1 MQEFLKELIRI
12 EINDTDKSFNGF
24 YSAEAYTKYLNEL
37 YAAANMSILVDERY
51 AAILHTQLKDFMTM
65 LDAYL
70 PMFAETVE
78 DMRHD
83 AEVDKNL
90 KSEYEWYRMLFDI
103 RSTKIYYYEELMN
116 IMSPQMIVEPD
127 RGSDAKELEED
138 RPKLAK
144 GVEEIAKVLGCGK
157 TKANE
162 IIQSGF
168 MKEYEVGHY
177 NGRTPILEIDKWE
190 RLPSELKS
198 KICKKKS

>member
-12 EINDTDKSFNGF
+12 EINDKEKCFNGY

-103 RSTKIYYYEELMN
+103 ISTKIYYYEELMN

>member
-12 EINDTDKSFNGF
+12 EINDKEKCFNGY

-51 AAILHTQLKDFMTM
+51 AAILHTQLKDFITM

>member
-51 AAILHTQLKDFMTM
+51 TAILYTQLKDFMTM

-90 KSEYEWYRMLFDI
+90 KCEYDWYKMLFDI
-103 RSTKIYYYEELMN
+103 RNAKIYYYEELGKLLQPSTTSLISTSN
-116 IMSPQMIVEPD
+116 NKENLEEEYISHEELIARYTFKGVK
-127 RGSDAKELEED
+127 SVKDAKWRQKHNFYPCKQDGKGCALRISVSLLEEW
-138 RPKLAK
+138 LK
-144 GVEEIAKVLGCGK
+144 GNNK
-157 TKANE
+157 
-162 IIQSGF
+162 
-168 MKEYEVGHY
+168 
-177 NGRTPILEIDKWE
+177 
-190 RLPSELKS
+190 
-198 KICKKKS
+198 

>member
-24 YSAEAYTKYLNEL
+24 YSAEAYTKYLHEL
-37 YAAANMSILVDERY
+37 YAAANMSILVDVRY
-51 AAILHTQLKDFMTM
+51 SAILQTQLKDFLVM

-70 PMFAETVE
+70 PIFQETV
-78 DMRHD
+78 DNMKHD
-83 AEVDKNL
+83 AQISPYLQNEADWYQTL
-90 KSEYEWYRMLFDI
+90 YEI
-103 RSTKIYYYEELMN
+103 RNAKLYYYEELMN

-127 RGSDAKELEED
+127 RGSDAKDLEED

>member
-12 EINDTDKSFNGF
+12 EINDIDKSFNGF
-24 YSAEAYTKYLNEL
+24 YSAEAYTKYLHEL
-37 YAAANMSILVDERY
+37 YAAANMSILVDVRY
-51 AAILHTQLKDFMTM
+51 SAILQTQLKDFLVM

-70 PMFAETVE
+70 PIFQETV
-78 DMRHD
+78 DNMKHD
-83 AEVDKNL
+83 AQISPYLQNEADWYQTL
-90 KSEYEWYRMLFDI
+90 YEI
-103 RSTKIYYYEELMN
+103 RNAKLYYYEELMN

-127 RGSDAKELEED
+127 RGSDAKDLEED
-138 RPKLAK
+138 RLKLAK
-144 GVEEIAKVLGCGK
+144 GVEGIAKVLGCGK
-157 TKANE
+157 TKASE

>member
-24 YSAEAYTKYLNEL
+24 YSADAYTKYLHEL
-37 YAAANMSILVDERY
+37 YAAANMSILVDVRY
-51 AAILHTQLKDFMTM
+51 SAILQTQLKDFLVM

-70 PMFAETVE
+70 PIFQETV
-78 DMRHD
+78 DNMKHD
-83 AEVDKNL
+83 AQISPYLQNEADWYQTL
-90 KSEYEWYRMLFDI
+90 YEI
-103 RSTKIYYYEELMN
+103 RNAKLYYYEELMN

-127 RGSDAKELEED
+127 RGGDAKDLEED

>member
-51 AAILHTQLKDFMTM
+51 TAILHTQLKDFMTM

-177 NGRTPILEIDKWE
+177 NGRTPVLEIDKWD

>member
-24 YSAEAYTKYLNEL
+24 YSAEAYTKYLHEL
-37 YAAANMSILVDERY
+37 YAAANMSILVDVRY
-51 AAILHTQLKDFMTM
+51 TAILQTQLKDFIVM

-70 PMFAETVE
+70 PMFPETVE

-103 RSTKIYYYEELMN
+103 RSAKIYYYEELMN

-127 RGSDAKELEED
+127 RGSDAKDLEED

>member
-37 YAAANMSILVDERY
+37 CAAANMSILVDERY

-127 RGSDAKELEED
+127 RGGDAKELEED

>member
-1 MQEFLKELIRI
+1 MQEFLQELIRI
-12 EINDTDKSFNGF
+12 EINDKEKCFNGF
-24 YSAEAYTKYLNEL
+24 YSAEAYTKHLNEL
-37 YAAANMSILVDERY
+37 YAAANMSILVDEKY
-51 AAILHTQLKDFMTM
+51 VAILHIQIKDFMSM

-70 PMFAETVE
+70 PMFSETVE

-168 MKEYEVGHY
+168 MKEYEIGHY

>member
-1 MQEFLKELIRI
+1 MQEFLRELIRI
-12 EINDTDKSFNGF
+12 EINDKDKSFNGF

-37 YAAANMSILVDERY
+37 YAAANMSILVDEKY
-51 AAILHTQLKDFMTM
+51 AAILRAQLKDFIIM

-70 PMFAETVE
+70 PMFPETVE

-90 KSEYEWYRMLFDI
+90 KCEYDWYKMLFDI
-103 RSTKIYYYEELMN
+103 RNAKIYYYEELMN

-127 RGSDAKELEED
+127 RDGGVKELVED
-138 RPKLAK
+138 KPKLAK

-177 NGRTPILEIDKWE
+177 NGRTPVLEIDKWD

>member
-78 DMRHD
+78 DMHHD

>member
-51 AAILHTQLKDFMTM
+51 AAILHTQLKDFITM

>member
-51 AAILHTQLKDFMTM
+51 AAILHTQLKDFITM

-177 NGRTPILEIDKWE
+177 NGRTPVLEIDKWD

>member
-51 AAILHTQLKDFMTM
+51 AAILHTQLKDFITM

-127 RGSDAKELEED
+127 RDGGVKELVED
-138 RPKLAK
+138 KPKLAK

-177 NGRTPILEIDKWE
+177 NGRTPVLEIDKWD

>member
-24 YSAEAYTKYLNEL
+24 YSAEAYTKYLHEL
-37 YAAANMSILVDERY
+37 YAAANMSILVDVRY
-51 AAILHTQLKDFMTM
+51 TAILKTQLKDFLVM

-70 PMFAETVE
+70 PIFQETV
-78 DMRHD
+78 DNMKHD
-83 AEVDKNL
+83 AQISAYLQNEADWYQTL
-90 KSEYEWYRMLFDI
+90 YEI
-103 RSTKIYYYEELMN
+103 RNAKLYYYEELMN

-127 RGSDAKELEED
+127 RGSDAKDLEED

-177 NGRTPILEIDKWE
+177 NGRTPVLEIDKWE

>member
-51 AAILHTQLKDFMTM
+51 TAILHTQLKDFMTM

>member
-12 EINDTDKSFNGF
+12 EINDKEKCFNGY

-90 KSEYEWYRMLFDI
+90 KCEYDWYKMLFDI
-103 RSTKIYYYEELMN
+103 RNAKIYYYEELMN
-116 IMSPQMIVEPD
+116 IMSPQVIVK
-127 RGSDAKELEED
+127 SDGEVGVKELVD
-138 RPKLAK
+138 DKPKLAK

-177 NGRTPILEIDKWE
+177 NGRTPVLEIDKWE

-198 KICKKKS
+198 KICKKRS

>member
-24 YSAEAYTKYLNEL
+24 YSADAYTKYLHEL
-37 YAAANMSILVDERY
+37 YAAANMSILVDVRY
-51 AAILHTQLKDFMTM
+51 SAILQTQLKDFLVM

-70 PMFAETVE
+70 PIFQETV
-78 DMRHD
+78 DNMKHD
-83 AEVDKNL
+83 AQISPYLQNEADWYQTL
-90 KSEYEWYRMLFDI
+90 YEI
-103 RSTKIYYYEELMN
+103 RNAKLYYYEELMN

-127 RGSDAKELEED
+127 RGSDAKDLEED

-144 GVEEIAKVLGCGK
+144 GVGEIAKVLGCGK

-168 MKEYEVGHY
+168 MKKYEVGHY
-177 NGRTPILEIDKWE
+177 NGRRPILEIDKWE
-190 RLPSELKS
+190 SLSSELKS